1 VRSDA
6 RLHEWRKRVKYL
18 FNQIDIVSRMSGGHF
33 AKIRKQS
40 YRLAEWLGQDHDL
53 AVLQLKIGQISSKE
67 GLAADSTEVR
77 GWADRVPRQ
86 RAALQRRALR
96 LGKQLYSERPEHV
109 RAKIDNRV

>member
-1 VRSDA
+1 MRSDA

-53 AVLQLKIGQISSKE
+53 AVLQQKIEQISSAE
-67 GLAADSTEVR
+67 GLAADSREVR
-77 GWADRVPRQ
+77 MWADRVRRQ
-86 RAALQRRALR
+86 RAVLQRKARK
-96 LGKQLYSERPEHV
+96 LGNRLYSQRPKQV
-109 RAKIDNRV
+109 RARIDDRL